1 MAPGRAHRLWPEAAS
16 LRQVPCRCGKHGARS
31 RTARTASRL
40 PSLAH
45 PPCLEQA
52 ASWALLACVM
62 KGFAVSVVSPPAAP
76 PSSLTAE
83 QLVTYL
89 APKLNAARDLRAKI
103 FGCSDPRLALCAP
116 QVETT
121 GMKRRNMVLALPC
134 RFLGCS
140 RATWPREGRE
150 MSSAPSLLPPS
161 LHHHC

>member
-1 MAPGRAHRLWPEAAS
+1 
-16 LRQVPCRCGKHGARS
+16 
-31 RTARTASRL
+31 
-40 PSLAH
+40 
-45 PPCLEQA
+45 LEQA

-140 RATWPREGRE
+140 RATWPREG
-150 MSSAPSLLPPS
+150 
-161 LHHHC
+161 